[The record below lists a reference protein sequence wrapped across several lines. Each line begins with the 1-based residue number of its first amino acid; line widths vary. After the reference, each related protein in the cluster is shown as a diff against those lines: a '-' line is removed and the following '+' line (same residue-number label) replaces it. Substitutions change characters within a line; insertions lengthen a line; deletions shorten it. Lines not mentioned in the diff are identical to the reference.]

1 MITSLSLNYDLSDAS
16 IGYVIGNHTK
26 VKSGDKIPLYIPKL
40 MSSIPQ
46 GKEKEI
52 QIVPVDSPSYI
63 FANAPSCMPTSKT
76 KLRTLNYILATAE
89 GNSNYSDG
97 LKNGEKV
104 YVFYANDS
112 LRQVYFN
119 TNIRDISTNESTTE
133 NENKITPRLNLDVL
147 KKDDETLLVNPNNYY
162 EDSNNLTLGIEY
174 KEK

>member
-1 MITSLSLNYDLSDAS
+1 MITLLSFDYDLDDANT
-16 IGYVIGNHTK
+16 GYVIGDHPIVNG
-26 VKSGDKIPLYIPKL
+26 GDKIPLYIPKL

-63 FANAPSCMPTSKT
+63 FANASSCMPTSKT

-104 YVFYANDS
+104 YEFYANDS

-133 NENKITPRLNLDVL
+133 NENKITPRLNLDAL

>member
-16 IGYVIGNHTK
+16 IGYVIGNHTN

-52 QIVPVDSPSYI
+52 QIAS
-63 FANAPSCMPTSKT
+63 SCMPTSKT
-76 KLRTLNYILATAE
+76 KLRTMNYILATAE

-119 TNIRDISTNESTTE
+119 TNIKDISTNESTTE

-147 KKDDETLLVNPNNYY
+147 KKDDETLLVN
-162 EDSNNLTLGIEY
+162 S
-174 KEK
+174 